1 MRYASR
7 VASRA
12 TRDGVGPGLMHFL
25 PKDGLLLPRL
35 RVLPVVCGIPQHD
48 GLEIQVALEATQKFR
63 SDEAPLTELHR
74 RMALGGDHRGAKTA
88 ISRRVRLNGTTITV
102 IRG

>member
-1 MRYASR
+1 
-7 VASRA
+7 
-12 TRDGVGPGLMHFL
+12 MHFL